1 MRCTSITLV
10 LSGLLGLCGCSAVR
24 TDYDPEQD
32 FLPYKTYRW
41 LQKEVHPA
49 DALASDPLTKKRIAK
64 AVDTVLQEKGFV
76 LTDSRACDFLVFVH
90 GTVSERIQIHET
102 GGMLYPYGGFGW
114 HSGMTHVTTYD
125 QGTVFIDIVDGATGE
140 LVWRGWLSRAVR
152 RYKSPKKAEAAA
164 DRMVREIM
172 EAFPPTEQ
180 DLR

>member
-1 MRCTSITLV
+1 MRVTSVVV
-10 LSGLLGLCGCSAVR
+10 LIGGLLGLSGCSAVR
-24 TDYDPEQD
+24 TDYDPEHD

-41 LQKEVHPA
+41 LKKDIHPA

-76 LTDSRACDFLVFVH
+76 LMESRAGDFLVFVH

-114 HSGMTHVTTYD
+114 RGGMTHVTTYD
-125 QGTVFIDIVDGATGE
+125 QGTVFIDILDSATGE

-152 RYKSPKKAEAAA
+152 RYRNPKKAEDAA

-180 DLR
+180 D

>member
-1 MRCTSITLV
+1 MRCVAGSVIV
-10 LSGLLGLCGCSAVR
+10 GGLLALSGCSAVKI
-24 TDYDPEQD
+24 DYDPEHD

-41 LQKEVHPA
+41 SHKEAHPA

-76 LTDSRACDFLVFVH
+76 LTEGQTRDFSVFVH
-90 GTVSERIQIHET
+90 GTVSERIRIHDT

-114 HSGMTHVTTYD
+114 SGRMTHVTTYD
-125 QGTVFIDIVDGATGE
+125 EGTVFIDIVDGTTGE

-152 RYKSPKKAEAAA
+152 RYKHPKKAEAAA

-172 EAFPPTEQ
+172 EAFPPQE
-180 DLR
+180 